1 MVRPPGKRVNQAV
14 SRIIPPILLAAIV
27 YACYAITKQLCS
39 EYRQYCCLRS
49 GLTAGVVDYLFDPI
63 PRYSRSPQVGAGIAI
78 LVIYYILLITIITTY
93 LRLFYNVTWNP
104 GYLPRGT
111 PCLQAQVGAHHSK
124 SHRRKRHRRKS
135 SRKGSK
141 KAEKDDGLELDFE
154 RGLEYDIGGKAFPL
168 DNTGL
173 ESFYT
178 KDVFV
183 CQPDGRPSY
192 CSSCC
197 QFKTDR
203 AHHCREVAR
212 CVRKMDHYCP
222 W

>member
-1 MVRPPGKRVNQAV
+1 MSTPEHGCLGLKSNCLDAVN
-14 SRIIPPILLAAIV
+14 
-27 YACYAITKQLCS
+27 
-39 EYRQYCCLRS
+39 
-49 GLTAGVVDYLFDPI
+49 YLFHPF
-63 PRYSRSPQVGAGIAI
+63 PRYSRSPYLGAGVAI
-78 LVIYYILLITIITTY
+78 LVVYYLLLIIVIATY
-93 LRLFYNVTWNP
+93 LRLFYNVVWDP

-111 PCLQAQVGAHHSK
+111 PCLQDQESTHHSK
-124 SHRRKRHRRKS
+124 SYRRKRHKAKGE
-135 SRKGSK
+135 RKGSRR
-141 KAEKDDGLELDFE
+141 AEKGDGLEPDLE

-168 DNTGL
+168 DASGM

-183 CQPDGRPSY
+183 CQADGRPPY

-203 AHHCREVAR
+203 THHCREVGR

>member
-1 MVRPPGKRVNQAV
+1 MD
-14 SRIIPPILLAAIV
+14 
-27 YACYAITKQLCS
+27 YAKFHQI
-39 EYRQYCCLRS
+39 
-49 GLTAGVVDYLFDPI
+49 VDYLFRPKH
-63 PRYSRSPQVGAGIAI
+63 YNRSPQVGAGVAI
-78 LVIYYILLITIITTY
+78 IVIYYLLLIPLLATY
-93 LRLFYNVTWNP
+93 LRLLYNVVWDP
-104 GYLPRGT
+104 GYLPRGAQ
-111 PCLQAQVGAHHSK
+111 CLQAQEEDQPKG
-124 SHRRKRHRRKS
+124 RRRRRHRRKGG
-135 SRKGSK
+135 RKGTEETE
-141 KAEKDDGLELDFE
+141 KADGIDLDLE

-168 DNTGL
+168 DDSGL

-183 CQPDGRPSY
+183 CQPDGRPPY

-203 AHHCREVAR
+203 THHCREVER

>member
-1 MVRPPGKRVNQAV
+1 MSSRSSCAV
-14 SRIIPPILLAAIV
+14 STP
-27 YACYAITKQLCS
+27 
-39 EYRQYCCLRS
+39 EHGCL
-49 GLTAGVVDYLFDPI
+49 GLKSNCLDAVNYLFYPS
-63 PRYSRSPQVGAGIAI
+63 PRYSRSPYLGAGVAI
-78 LVIYYILLITIITTY
+78 LVIYYLLLIIVITTY
-93 LRLFYNVTWNP
+93 LRLFYNVVWDP

-111 PCLQAQVGAHHSK
+111 PCLQDQESTHHSK
-124 SHRRKRHRRKS
+124 SHRRKRHKAKGG
-135 SRKGSK
+135 RKGSRR
-141 KAEKDDGLELDFE
+141 AEKDDGLEPDLE

-168 DNTGL
+168 DASGM

-183 CQPDGRPSY
+183 CQADGRPPY

-203 AHHCREVAR
+203 THHCREVGR